1 MAKLPPPSNTGNP
14 FADQIGDD
22 LAPTG
27 TCVATILDIKD
38 EFGVER
44 QKYESTEIETVDL
57 TCFLFGFRDKQ
68 GGEHR
73 VASKRMRI
81 SGHEKSGLFGLLKSL
96 LGMSPEF
103 GRDYCELK
111 GMRCLLTV
119 EHVQRR
125 DGSGVYAAIS
135 SLSPLPPGYGDDS
148 AAPQQSASTTPTG
161 SGAPGSAVLAPPGAT
176 QGRPPSAEIRPHRAV
191 NPKQLTLGLEFPD
204 DATNTNA
211 LASPSAAEE
220 IPL

>member
-27 TCVATILDIKD
+27 TYVATILNIKD

-57 TCFLFGFRDKQ
+57 TCFLFEILDHQ
-68 GGEHR
+68 GVKHG

-81 SGHEKSGLFGLLKSL
+81 SGNEKSALFGFLKSL
-96 LGMSPEF
+96 LGKAPEV
-103 GRDYCELK
+103 GYDYCDLK
-111 GMRCLLTV
+111 GSRCLITV
-119 EHVQRR
+119 EHVQRKN
-125 DGSGVYAAIS
+125 GNGVYAAIS
-135 SLSPLPPGYGDDS
+135 SLSPLPSGYGDDS
-148 AAPQQSASTTPTG
+148 APQQAPVTPPAG